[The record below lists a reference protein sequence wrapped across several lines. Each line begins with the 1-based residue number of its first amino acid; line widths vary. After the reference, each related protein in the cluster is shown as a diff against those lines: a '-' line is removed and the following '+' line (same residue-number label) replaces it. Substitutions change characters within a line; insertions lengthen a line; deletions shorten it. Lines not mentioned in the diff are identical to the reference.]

1 MSFEKIKRI
10 ICEEFEIDEADVTLD
25 ATLDEDLG
33 FDELDLCDLVMS
45 IEDEFEKELPDEAL
59 EEIFTIAD
67 LVKYLEEN

>member
-1 MSFEKIKRI
+1 MVFERIKRI

-25 ATLDEDLG
+25 ATLSEDLD
-33 FDELDLCDLVMS
+33 FDEIDLYDFVMS

-59 EEIFTIAD
+59 EEISTIGD